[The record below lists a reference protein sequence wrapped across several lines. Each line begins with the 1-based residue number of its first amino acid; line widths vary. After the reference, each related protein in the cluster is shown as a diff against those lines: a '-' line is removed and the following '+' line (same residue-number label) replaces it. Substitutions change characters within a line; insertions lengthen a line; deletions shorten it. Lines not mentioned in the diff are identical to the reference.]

1 MHLKKFFAICLSIF
15 LIVSCKK
22 DENEPTTGGSGGT
35 NNNENEMALG
45 TFTAEVTGD
54 FEHSL
59 SGMAWF
65 EMDGG
70 DQVISFWVTESDWVS
85 FAFQFNPSIEVMK
98 YTAREVDPSQNREDN
113 EVDATTSNGDYFFF
127 GTDGEMDITKA
138 TENQINGDFDVN
150 YEYSDNDNTYN
161 INIKGSF
168 SAEKD

>member
-1 MHLKKFFAICLSIF
+1 MHMNKILTVCLSIL
-15 LIVSCKK
+15 LIVGCKK
-22 DENEPTTGGSGGT
+22 EENEPTTNNTGGNT
-35 NNNENEMALG
+35 NNENGVELG

-70 DQVISFWVTESDWVS
+70 DQLISFWVTESDWVS
-85 FAFQFNPSIEVMK
+85 FAFQFNPSIEVK
-98 YTAREVDPSQNREDN
+98 TYTAREVDPMTNREDD

-127 GTDGEMDITKA
+127 ATDGEVDITEVK
-138 TENQINGDFDVN
+138 TNQIDGEFDIN
-150 YEYSDNDNTYN
+150 YEYSDDDNTYN

-168 SAEKD
+168 SAEED